1 MKSTSS
7 LSGLAGAVIGGAAAL
22 ATDVV
27 SPLLGAPAAL
37 AVPLCEGLP
46 AVRVLYSGLGVLE
59 SAIVDPDGRLF
70 LSNQTSHGLAG
81 SVMRIDHPDAE
92 PVELAAPIS
101 SPGGLAFDDSGH
113 LIAGFGDSAYRGL
126 AGNFAGLAGL
136 AGLLRIDPDNG
147 QHTTLVT
154 GLGMAN
160 GVARAAD
167 GTIFASNDFGTSLD
181 RVDPDGRVHRQWAKV
196 PSANGLAID
205 SAGRYLYA
213 SQTFVPAAIKRIE
226 IADPANIT
234 LHAQP
239 PPLARGALLD
249 GLAID
254 DADRLFVAANGAG
267 QIWRVDPDGTI
278 CALARGLRCP
288 SMVALGRG
296 RTGFQAGNLY
306 AVTFHGDVIE
316 FEGAVR

>member
-1 MKSTSS
+1 MKSPSS
-7 LSGLAGAVIGGAAAL
+7 LSRLAGAVIGGAAASGADL
-22 ATDVV
+22 V
-27 SPLLGAPAAL
+27 SPLLGAPTAL
-37 AVPLCEGLP
+37 AVPLCESPP
-46 AVRVLYSGLGVLE
+46 AVRVLRSGLGILE
-59 SAIVDPDGRLF
+59 CAIVDPDGRLF
-70 LSNQTSHGLAG
+70 VSNQYSRGLAG

-92 PVELAAPIS
+92 PIELAAPIP

-113 LIAGFGDSAYRGL
+113 LIAGFGDSVFRGL
-126 AGNFAGLAGL
+126 AGNLVGL
-136 AGLLRIDPDNG
+136 AGLLRIDPNNG
-147 QHTTLVT
+147 QRETLAT
-154 GLGMAN
+154 GLAMAN
-160 GVARAAD
+160 GVARATD
-167 GTIFASNDFGTSLD
+167 GTIFASNDCGTHID
-181 RVDPDGRVHRQWAKV
+181 RVDPGGRVHRQWAKV

-254 DADRLFVAANGAG
+254 DHDRLFVAANGAG

-288 SMVALGRG
+288 SMVALGWG

-316 FEGAVR
+316 FDGAVR

>member
-7 LSGLAGAVIGGAAAL
+7 LSGLAGAVLGGAAAL

-37 AVPLCEGLP
+37 AVALCEAPP
-46 AVRVLYSGLGVLE
+46 AVRVLCSGLGVLE
-59 SAIVDPDGRLF
+59 CAIVDPDGRLF

-136 AGLLRIDPDNG
+136 LRIDPDNG

-167 GTIFASNDFGTSLD
+167 GTIFASNDFGTSID
-181 RVDPDGRVHRQWAKV
+181 RVDPDRRVHRQWAKV

-213 SQTFVPAAIKRIE
+213 SQTFIPAAIKRVE
-226 IADPANIT
+226 VASPENIT
-234 LHAQP
+234 LRAQP
-239 PPLARGALLD
+239 PRLARWALLD
-249 GLAID
+249 GLVID

-278 CALARGLRCP
+278 SALARGLKCP

-296 RTGFQAGNLY
+296 STGFQAANLY
-306 AVTFHGDVIE
+306 VVTFHGDVIE
-316 FEGAVR
+316 LEGAVR

>member
-1 MKSTSS
+1 
-7 LSGLAGAVIGGAAAL
+7 V
-22 ATDVV
+22 
-27 SPLLGAPAAL
+27 
-37 AVPLCEGLP
+37 AVPLCEAP
-46 AVRVLYSGLGVLE
+46 SAVRVLRSGLGVLE
-59 SAIVDPDGRLF
+59 CALVDPDGRMF
-70 LSNQTSHGLAG
+70 VSNQTSRGLAG

-92 PVELAAPIS
+92 PVELAAPIL
-101 SPGGLAFDDSGH
+101 SPGGIAFDDSGH
-113 LIAGFGDSAYRGL
+113 LLVGFGDSAYGGL
-126 AGNFAGLAGL
+126 VGNVVGL
-136 AGLLRIDPDNG
+136 AGLLRIDPDSG
-147 QHTTLVT
+147 ERGKVAT

-167 GTIFASNDFGTSLD
+167 GTIFASNDFGTHLD
-181 RVDPDGRVHRQWAKV
+181 RVDPDGQVHRRWAKV

-213 SQTFVPAAIKRIE
+213 TQTFVPAAIKRVE
-226 IADPANIT
+226 VAAPTNVT

-239 PPLARGALLD
+239 PLLARGALLD
-249 GLAID
+249 GVVID

-296 RTGFQAGNLY
+296 STGFKAGNLY
-306 AVTFHGDVIE
+306 AVTFTGQVIE
-316 FEGAVR
+316 LENAVR